1 VGEHITSP
9 TAPVREH
16 PRPAGTTDAGEFVP
30 VPWCSNLAPRTMA
43 PGGTLVETVRRE
55 PAMTEAL
62 PIQHTN
68 RIHPIGTGL
77 TSALRPRWGLVGVAL
92 LVALGNSPAHAQP
105 RDEDA
110 ALLGAQAQEPFR
122 RGMARFHSGQFAQAR
137 SSFLSAWTLEPHWT
151 IALGLGDCCLKMGR
165 HREAAEHFD
174 YALRTMPPGHPSRPA
189 AEQAMTRLRP
199 RLAALHI
206 EVDRDGA
213 ELWVDGIPLGTSP
226 RQGPAYVEPGPR
238 RVEARYPGKDTSTL
252 VDAVAGATHPVRLWV
267 DTPAPDLAADEPVT
281 TTVTV
286 TREPESSSTKTIL
299 CWTGLGLTAVA
310 AGVGVAYTLSAESD
324 DTQTPATIA
333 WVSAGLLLGTTGA
346 VYFAWPDEEGG
357 TAASESPSRAT
368 WSLAPVVLPG
378 GAAVSWQARL
388 P

>member
-1 VGEHITSP
+1 
-9 TAPVREH
+9 
-16 PRPAGTTDAGEFVP
+16 
-30 VPWCSNLAPRTMA
+30 
-43 PGGTLVETVRRE
+43 
-55 PAMTEAL
+55 MTEAL
-62 PIQHTN
+62 PTQHTT
-68 RIHPIGTGL
+68 RINPIGIGL
-77 TSALRPRWGLVGVAL
+77 ASGLRRLPWGLVGVAL
-92 LVALGNSPAHAQP
+92 LVAMGTSPAHAQP

-110 ALLGAQAQEPFR
+110 ALLGAQAQEPYR
-122 RGMARFHSGQFAQAR
+122 RGMVRFHSGQYAQAR
-137 SSFLSAWTLEPHWT
+137 SSFLSAWTREPHWT
-151 IALGLGDCCLKMGR
+151 IALALGDCCLRMGR
-165 HREAAEHFD
+165 HQEAAKHFG

-189 AEQAMTRLRP
+189 AEQAMTRLRS

-238 RVEARYPGKDTSTL
+238 RVEARYPGKDTSTTL
-252 VDAVAGATHPVRLWV
+252 VDALAGTAHPVRLWV

-324 DTQTPATIA
+324 DTKTPATIA
-333 WVSAGLLLGTTGA
+333 WVSAGLLLVTTGA
-346 VYFAWPDEEGG
+346 VYFAWPDEEGA
-357 TAASESPSRAT
+357 TAASESPNRAT

-378 GAAVSWQARL
+378 GAAVSWQASL